1 MNRKCTEEGKGLLRF
16 ECQLT
21 RPKLPWQTK
30 QVKQV
35 GKQRP
40 SRQGGVPCPLLEE
53 EEEDEEEEDDEEE
66 LPAGWTRN
74 PHGLGS
80 LLSGVRLIC

>member
-1 MNRKCTEEGKGLLRF
+1 M
-16 ECQLT
+16 
-21 RPKLPWQTK
+21 
-30 QVKQV
+30 